1 MKVYNIKELEKQNDS
16 RRNIALKAVQK
27 VDPDYYLGKR
37 SFDIPRK
44 KEGKQEILD
53 RLEREEYELLH

>member
-44 KEGKQEILD
+44 KRG
-53 RLEREEYELLH
+53 